1 MALKVTMARVL
12 ILICFLFSAKVFAQ
26 HKVSLSKGK
35 SIVVPLMGYNSDMS
49 NTPKW
54 SNTEFSQALK
64 ELHTS
69 TLRYP
74 GGSNSLYWDW
84 KTGWTL
90 SYQELVPI
98 LQKQNFSFNSKYI
111 TDAKQLKEFT
121 LQNRKSNSFW
131 RQLYRYNKKTPK
143 YNTISEFSRGL
154 KATQSKGVFTLNVI
168 SSNLEKELGMLKA
181 IEQNGIQLKFV
192 ELGNEVYAE
201 NLLTKHIYP
210 TVDNYIDT
218 CLKWSEAIWQEFPDV
233 HIGVVGGDKNRRTR
247 EWNKKLS
254 LALQNK
260 FKDKESQ
267 LHFILHYYSHF
278 KHPEYDF
285 NTINGYRQLVAYP
298 MLDLDFKLKNWRWN
312 TTQPFTTWVTEFNM
326 IEQKPYTINNTWA
339 HGLLVSSQIN
349 QLLSKTKAEMFH
361 FHSIGA
367 ESFPVFSA
375 LQLMTKDSTYLQ
387 PTTSGI
393 VTAMWNKLTH
403 NAEQLYQINVETK
416 RWNLNYKAK
425 SKENPNN
432 LREEKN
438 ITFTPIHAYISYAK
452 GKAKLLIVNLSEERI
467 STDLSTIIGHC
478 EMTQYYG
485 KPADKKVKVN
495 KQNLKGMVELEPYS
509 ISLLEE

>member
-1 MALKVTMARVL
+1 MRLKIKMVRVL
-12 ILICFLFSAKVFAQ
+12 ILICFLFSEKIFAQ
-26 HKVSLSKGK
+26 QKISLSIRQ
-35 SIVVPLMGYNSDMS
+35 SLPVPIMGYNSDMS

-54 SNTEFSQALK
+54 SNTNFSQALK

-84 KTGWTL
+84 EKGWTF
-90 SYQELVPI
+90 SYHELVPI
-98 LQKQNFSFNSKYI
+98 LQKQNFSFNGNLI
-111 TDAKQLKEFT
+111 IDANQLKELT
-121 LQNRKSNSFW
+121 IKNRKSNSFW
-131 RQLYRYNKKTPK
+131 RQLNRYNKKSHK
-143 YNTISEFSRGL
+143 YNTISEFCKGL
-154 KATQSKGVFTLNVI
+154 KSTKSKGVFTLNVI
-168 SSNLEKELGMLKA
+168 SSDLRKELAMLKA
-181 IEQNGIQLKFV
+181 IKQNGIQFKFI
-192 ELGNEVYAE
+192 ELGNEVYSE

-218 CLKWSEAIWQEFPDV
+218 CIKWSEAIWKEFPDV

-247 EWNKKLS
+247 DWNKKLS
-254 LALQNK
+254 LALQEK

-267 LHFILHYYSHF
+267 IHFILHYYSHF

-285 NTINGYRQLVAYP
+285 NTSMGYRKLVAYP

-349 QLLSKTKAEMFH
+349 QLLRKTKAEMFH

-393 VTAMWNKLTH
+393 VTAIWNKLTH

-416 RWNLNYKAK
+416 KWNLNYKAK

-438 ITFTPIHAYISYAK
+438 ISFTPIHAYISYEK
-452 GKAKLLIVNLSEERI
+452 GKAKLLIVNLSEEGI
-467 STDLSTIIGHC
+467 STDLSSIIGHC

-485 KPADKKVKVN
+485 KPSNKIVKVN
-495 KQNLKGMVELEPYS
+495 KQKSKGMVELEPYS